1 MNGASRR
8 RPLGGI
14 GAGVLG
20 GMLALAAAASAQE
33 GSGAPPLP
41 ETPPR
46 ASSAPRAG
54 AMASMREGF
63 ETDRPEWRQEDT
75 DVTFRLLEHDRTGRA
90 RHDGQKSER
99 FQFQAEGPGSAIY
112 YSLPL
117 PKVPV
122 VPDLEVSLYSRSNLS
137 GVQLLVRVVL
147 PADVDPDT
155 AQPSFL
161 LVPGTIS
168 RDADRWERLE
178 IPELSKA
185 IEAQARIRRVQTGRK
200 VSLEGAYLERLV
212 VNLYGG
218 PGETEVFL
226 DDLTVTPV
234 PEAIIAARHGLD
246 PIRAAE
252 PAAMDAVPP
261 AVPEVSVPQPELPEV
276 AANPGDSEELG
287 SAAVT
292 LEAGGRLKRGGYD
305 WVPTILAAPGADVST
320 ILPFGFDVV
329 MVAPGVEPEKL
340 REASRLGALLMPDLS
355 EIESTEA
362 AIEAARGFPVPES
375 VALWHLGSDLGA
387 ANDPDVRKA
396 NLKRTRALV
405 GAIRELPPP
414 ASRLTTAT
422 VGGEFIK
429 YAMPRQNLSLMGVNS
444 GAWGGMRNPYDAYEY
459 LLQRRQLTALY
470 NAGAP
475 YWAWIDAA
483 PPKVVRTAVWGDEV
497 PPAYGSSRVQPEQV
511 RIAAY
516 VALMAGYRGIGVRGD
531 SELTR
536 PSGRAVLY
544 ELGLLNAEIDLVE
557 PILARGADPIL
568 GLPTFLPDPPQLI
581 TFNTSFT
588 QGMTTRQSK
597 SAGEMPAHPTIRGA
611 SIATTDGRGRL
622 LLLADLSPGAQWQP
636 PQMALNDLVV
646 RVPGAPDS
654 AQAFELS
661 LGGMKVLDRKRSPGG
676 VQIRIPE
683 FGVATMVL
691 LTTDFD
697 QAERIK
703 RAIESVRPQAV
714 DLAIRQARAQF
725 EWVTDL
731 NARLARDSHQIP
743 ESQELLSLSA
753 RSIES
758 AEQARAREDYPLAWD
773 ECRRSTRPLRVLMR
787 AHWNQGLMALSRA
800 TKEGLRQ
807 VGRDPDAHLL
817 LVSGVSSPPLTAF
830 NTLSQHFVW
839 CDWARFGTFGTN
851 VLPAGTFDDVTPEG
865 LAENGWTDVSYD
877 DDRLSTTVKLVPAGS
892 ASPPNAGGPTSGQI
906 LAFNVQPVDPTA
918 KEEIVSFL
926 DHPAAAVRTPP
937 IAVEARQ
944 FLRIRVRVRMPRRQ
958 PSGAGGLIVRDSL
971 GGETLQF
978 RSTEPIPRWT
988 DVVLYR
994 RAPADGEM
1002 TIMLGFAGYGEAQFD
1017 DLQIERLEHYNGETA
1032 AGLAESTPSP
1042 SPATQPPPTLPS
1054 ATRLRP
1060 RRLLR

>member
-14 GAGVLG
+14 WAGIVGVAASLG
-20 GMLALAAAASAQE
+20 GMASAQE
-33 GSGAPPLP
+33 GESAPPPLP
-41 ETPPR
+41 ATALP
-46 ASSAPRAG
+46 AATAPRARG
-54 AMASMREGF
+54 MASLREGF
-63 ETDRPEWRQEDT
+63 ESARPEWRQEEP
-75 DVTFRLLEHDRTGRA
+75 DVTFRLLDHDRTGRA

-99 FQFQAEGPGSAIY
+99 FRFQAEGPGSAIF

-122 VPDLEVSLYSRSNLS
+122 VPDLEVSLYSRSS
-137 GVQLLVRVVL
+137 QAGVQLLARVVL

-168 RDADRWERLE
+168 SDADRWERLE
-178 IPELSKA
+178 IPDFA
-185 IEAQARIRRVQTGRK
+185 RAVEAQARIRRVQTGRK
-200 VSLEGAYLERLV
+200 VSLEGAYIERLV

-218 PGETEVFL
+218 SGETEVFL
-226 DDLTVTPV
+226 DDLTITPV
-234 PEAIIAARHGLD
+234 PEEIIAARHGLEPLRDDD
-246 PIRAAE
+246 PA
-252 PAAMDAVPP
+252 
-261 AVPEVSVPQPELPEV
+261 AVPEVAMPQPELPEV
-276 AANPGDSEELG
+276 AANPSDAEHLG
-287 SAAVT
+287 SAPVT
-292 LEAGGRLKRGGYD
+292 LEAGGRLKRGGND

-320 ILPFGFDVV
+320 LLPFGFDVV
-329 MVAPGVEPEKL
+329 MVAPDVEPEKL
-340 REASRLGALLMPDLS
+340 REASLRGALLMPDLS
-355 EIESTEA
+355 AIESTEA
-362 AIEAARGFPVPES
+362 AMEAARGFPVPEA
-375 VALWHLGSDLGA
+375 VALWHVGSDLGA
-387 ANDPDVRKA
+387 ANDPETRKHD
-396 NLKRTRALV
+396 LKRAREVV

-414 ASRLTTAT
+414 ASRLSTGT

-444 GAWGGMRNPYDAYEY
+444 GTWGAMRNPYDAYEY

-497 PPAYGSSRVQPEQV
+497 PPAYGSARVQPEQV
-511 RIAAY
+511 RISAY

-536 PSGRAVLY
+536 PSGRAILY
-544 ELGLLNAEIDLVE
+544 ELGLLNAEMDLVE
-557 PILARGADPIL
+557 PILARGKDPIL
-568 GLPTFLPDPPQLI
+568 GLPTYLPDPPQLI
-581 TFNTSFT
+581 SFNTSFT
-588 QGMTTRQSK
+588 QGMTTKHSK
-597 SAGEMPAHPTIRGA
+597 SSGEMPAHPTIRAA
-611 SIATTDGRGRL
+611 SISTEDGRGRL

-676 VQIRIPE
+676 VQIRVPE

-731 NARLARDSHQIP
+731 NARLARDSHVVP
-743 ESQELLSLSA
+743 EGQELLSLSA

-773 ECRRSTRPLRVLMR
+773 ECRRATRPLRVLMR
-787 AHWNQGLMALSRA
+787 VHWNQGLMALSRA

-807 VGRDPDAHLL
+807 VGRDPESAPL
-817 LVSGVSSPPLTAF
+817 LVTGVSSPPLTAF

-839 CDWARFGTFGTN
+839 CDWARFGTFGSN

-865 LAENGWTDVSYD
+865 LAENGWTDVSYR
-877 DDRLSTTVKLVPAGS
+877 DDRLNTTVKLVPAGS
-892 ASPPNAGGPTSGQI
+892 ASPPNAGGPTSGQV

-937 IAVEARQ
+937 IPVEARQ

-958 PSGAGGLIVRDSL
+958 PSGAGGLVVRDSL

-1017 DLQIERLEHYNGETA
+1017 DLQIERLEHYNGETG
-1032 AGLAESTPSP
+1032 AGLADSGVPAV
-1042 SPATQPPPTLPS
+1042 SPATQPPPGTPS
-1054 ATRLRP
+1054 AVRLRP